1 MDVINGKLNFGIVM
15 SLLRQTAFTLLEI
28 LIVLG
33 IIGLALALVP
43 PLLVHTLDHSRV
55 KSATRELAAVLNVA
69 RMQAIDTRA
78 EATLVLDA
86 ENKTYKL
93 GTRERRLR
101 LPAASSLLLT
111 TAESEQIDKHTGAIR
126 FYPDGSSTGG
136 RIQLSLPDSVTY
148 VVDVIWLT
156 GKVTISP

>member
-15 SLLRQTAFTLLEI
+15 SLLRQTAFTLIEI

-43 PLLVHTLDHSRV
+43 PLLGPGLNHSSV

-78 EATLVLDA
+78 EATLVLDT

-93 GTRERRLR
+93 GTRERHLH
-101 LPAASSLLLT
+101 LPAASGLLLT

-136 RIQLSLPDSVTY
+136 RIQLSLPDRVTY
-148 VVDVIWLT
+148 VVDVNWLT
-156 GKVTISP
+156 GKVAISP